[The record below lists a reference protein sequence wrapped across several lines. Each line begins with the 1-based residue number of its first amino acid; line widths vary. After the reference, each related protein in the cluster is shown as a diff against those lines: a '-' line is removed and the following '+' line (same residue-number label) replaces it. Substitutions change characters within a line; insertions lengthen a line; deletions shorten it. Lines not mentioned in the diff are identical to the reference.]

1 MNKYEEAIDI
11 LKCFEMENS
20 ECDNLNC
27 ERQSPECAQERA
39 EAFKL
44 AYECLEKSAKV
55 LQEKEVKE

>member
-11 LKCFEMENS
+11 LKCFEMENG
-20 ECDNLNC
+20 ECSNLNC
-27 ERQSPECAQERA
+27 ERQSPKCAYERV